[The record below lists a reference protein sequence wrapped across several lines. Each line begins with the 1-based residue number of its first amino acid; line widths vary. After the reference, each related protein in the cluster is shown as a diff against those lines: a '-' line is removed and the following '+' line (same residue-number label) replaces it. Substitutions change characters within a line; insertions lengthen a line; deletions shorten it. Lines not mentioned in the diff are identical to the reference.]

1 MKNNRKLVK
10 TQIIGI
16 FVMLVVG
23 LFIVAGIQG
32 VSEQSNIQIE
42 KPVEQQVEK
51 TQPVEEKNN
60 VTLAQKN
67 CLGSALSYIRDGG
80 FSKQSLQ
87 EQLEFEK
94 YKQEDIKYA
103 MENLQDVNWNEQCKM
118 SCESYL
124 RDSNFSREEM
134 YSQLEHE
141 GFAEE
146 QINFALKSVGY

>member
-1 MKNNRKLVK
+1 MKNNK
-10 TQIIGI
+10 TIKIQLIGI
-16 FVMLVVG
+16 AVILIGGLLMLVG
-23 LFIVAGIQG
+23 TQG
-32 VSEQSNIQIE
+32 TEEQSNVQIE
-42 KPVEQQVEK
+42 KPVEQQVEE
-51 TQPVEEKNN
+51 TQPIEEKSN

-141 GFAEE
+141 GFLEE